1 MIVAKL
7 LANNKLSGDESFFFH
22 LSKMCYL
29 MYSNRHFSFLCDC
42 IKTEYPSIVHGD
54 CDCDLTINWPK
65 HDPSPGL
72 TVS

>member
-1 MIVAKL
+1 
-7 LANNKLSGDESFFFH
+7 
-22 LSKMCYL
+22 